1 MDKAAKIKELRESTG
16 MNRKEFCEYFKIPY
30 RTMSEWERAGRHA
43 PDYLIRLLDYYI
55 QVEMLKNDRKEAA
68 DDNFDRS
75 QDDRNNQQ
83 EGNRL

>member
-30 RTMSEWERAGRHA
+30 RTMSEWERDGRHA
-43 PDYLIRLLDYYI
+43 PDYLIWLLDYYI
-55 QVEMLKNDRKEAA
+55 QVEMLKKDRKEAA
-68 DDNFDRS
+68 DDSFDRS

>member
-30 RTMSEWERAGRHA
+30 RTMSEWERDSRHA

-55 QVEMLKNDRKEAA
+55 RVEMLKQNGSANDPDA
-68 DDNFDRS
+68 DS
-75 QDDRNNQQ
+75 TTESGGNNHA
-83 EGNRL
+83 

>member
-30 RTMSEWERAGRHA
+30 RTMSEWERDGRHA

-55 QVEMLKNDRKEAA
+55 RVEMLKKTSDKGSAGLLNISEEESE
-68 DDNFDRS
+68 N
-75 QDDRNNQQ
+75 
-83 EGNRL
+83 G

>member
-30 RTMSEWERAGRHA
+30 RTMSEWERDGRHA

-55 QVEMLKNDRKEAA
+55 RVEMLKQNESANDPDTDSTTESGGTNHA
-68 DDNFDRS
+68 
-75 QDDRNNQQ
+75 
-83 EGNRL
+83 